1 MNMKKLGLVIFS
13 IIIGFISF
21 SQDEMNISSADS
33 RINNYLQNPQNPLN
47 EIIVGTGTEIVD
59 WPYFTMY
66 TDSKCD
72 ILYTASEINNAGGFP
87 GNITIVGLNVHYRSS
102 NWPTM
107 NGFQIKMQHTTL
119 TNLTSLVMTG
129 WTTVYAQTYTVPGT
143 GWQYITLTT
152 PFNWNGTNNLLVEIC
167 FDNPN
172 GYWGTSNTVK
182 GSITSDLMVYHKYI
196 DNGAGC
202 DLTNSQGYTHNSYY
216 RPNIS
221 LNIAPT
227 NPPVA
232 PTLISPPNNSTGIS
246 VTPTLDWNDVS
257 TASSYRVQV
266 SVSSSFSSTI
276 VDVSNLT
283 TSSYTIPGGILSY
296 GALYYWRVNAT
307 NSIDTSPWSAIWNFT
322 TIQQYLITTS
332 SNPTSGGTTTGG
344 GTYLAGQSA
353 TVIATPYIGWSF
365 DNWKENGNIVS
376 DSSSYTFIVTSN
388 RTLEAN
394 FSQQTFQ
401 ITTSSNPTSGGTTS
415 GGGTYTYGQTAT
427 VIATS
432 NTGWNFDNWKENGN
446 VVSTDSSYSF
456 TVTSNRTLEANF
468 SQQTFQ
474 ITTSSNPTSGGAT
487 SGGGTYTYGQ
497 TATVIATSNTGWN
510 FDNWKENGNIVSDSL
525 SYTFIVTSNRTL
537 VANFSQIPYQ
547 ITTTPV
553 PDSGGSTSG
562 GGTYYYGQ
570 IDTVVATPN
579 TGWDFVNWTENGI
592 VVSTYPTYSFPVTS
606 NRYLDA
612 NFTQTGTFLIQ
623 TSSYPA
629 PGGSTSGGGTYI
641 YGYTATVVATSN
653 PNWQFVNWTENGTI
667 VSIST
672 SYSFTVTSNRSLVAN
687 FEYTLPP
694 EPFNLLYPPDQSTSI
709 PLSFN
714 FLWENSLG
722 ATYYHFLLSDDS
734 NFIHLIV
741 DTFGLVSP
749 QYFIQSGILVPFQ
762 TYFWKVRSYNNI
774 GYTFSATFSFT
785 TNDATGF
792 PPLNEIPITVY
803 PNPSNGNFKVKVEI
817 SSTEHLYIGLF
828 DVFGRLYKV
837 FCNNSF
843 DPGIYEA
850 NIIESKLK
858 PGVYLLKISFGLST
872 KVYRIIIL
880 NN

>member
-1 MNMKKLGLVIFS
+1 MKKLGLVIFS

-388 RTLEAN
+388 RTL
-394 FSQQTFQ
+394 
-401 ITTSSNPTSGGTTS
+401 
-415 GGGTYTYGQTAT
+415 
-427 VIATS
+427 
-432 NTGWNFDNWKENGN
+432 
-446 VVSTDSSYSF
+446 
-456 TVTSNRTLEANF
+456 
-468 SQQTFQ
+468 
-474 ITTSSNPTSGGAT
+474 
-487 SGGGTYTYGQ
+487 
-497 TATVIATSNTGWN
+497 
-510 FDNWKENGNIVSDSL
+510 
-525 SYTFIVTSNRTL
+525 

>member
-1 MNMKKLGLVIFS
+1 MGDMNMKKLGLVIFS

-388 RTLEAN
+388 RTL
-394 FSQQTFQ
+394 
-401 ITTSSNPTSGGTTS
+401 
-415 GGGTYTYGQTAT
+415 
-427 VIATS
+427 
-432 NTGWNFDNWKENGN
+432 
-446 VVSTDSSYSF
+446 
-456 TVTSNRTLEANF
+456 
-468 SQQTFQ
+468 
-474 ITTSSNPTSGGAT
+474 
-487 SGGGTYTYGQ
+487 
-497 TATVIATSNTGWN
+497 
-510 FDNWKENGNIVSDSL
+510 
-525 SYTFIVTSNRTL
+525 